1 MMNQEQVIEQNPE
14 ILGGTPVFM
23 GTRVPV
29 QTLIDY
35 LIGGD
40 SLEDFLEGFP
50 SVSRQQAIA
59 LLNIALTA
67 AISEGQNARAA

>member
-1 MMNQEQVIEQNPE
+1 MLMDNKLINRDPE

-35 LIGGD
+35 LEGGETLD
-40 SLEDFLEGFP
+40 EFLDNFP
-50 SVSRQQAIA
+50 SVSREQVKAILGLVKH
-59 LLNIALTA
+59 LLIVREA
-67 AISEGQNARAA
+67 